1 MSGPDL
7 QKTRARAFRDSLI
20 EQLPSLRAFARSLVQ
35 NRSAADDLVQ
45 ETVLKAL
52 KNEAKFKHGT
62 NLRAWLFTILR
73 NQYYTTLRK
82 TRREVE
88 DIDGRH
94 AATLS
99 VRPDQAGAIEMQAF
113 QIAFAQLQPDQRE
126 ALTLVGASDL
136 SYEEAA
142 AICGCAVGTI
152 KSRVSRARKR
162 LAELMGINSATDLSV
177 VNVFEQPAR
186 DPLLPA

>member
-1 MSGPDL
+1 MTS
-7 QKTRARAFRDSLI
+7 THETSSRAFRNSLI
-20 EQLPSLRAFARSLVQ
+20 EQLPGLRAFARSLVQ

-52 KNEAKFKHGT
+52 KNEAKFKEGT

-88 DIDGRH
+88 DIEGRH
-94 AATLS
+94 AAMLS
-99 VRPDQAGAIEMQAF
+99 VRPEQTGAIELQAF
-113 QIAFAQLQPDQRE
+113 QTAFAQLPPDQRE
-126 ALTLVGASDL
+126 ALTLIGASEL

-142 AICGCAVGTI
+142 EICGCAVGTI

-162 LAELMGINSATDLSV
+162 LATLMDINIATDLSP
-177 VNVFEQPAR
+177 VNVFEQPAK
-186 DPLLPA
+186 DPLMPA